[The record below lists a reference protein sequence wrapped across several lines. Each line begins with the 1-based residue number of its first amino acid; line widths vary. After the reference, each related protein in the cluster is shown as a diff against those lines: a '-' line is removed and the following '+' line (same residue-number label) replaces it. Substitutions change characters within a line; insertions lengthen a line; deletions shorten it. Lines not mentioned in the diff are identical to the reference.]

1 MKIANIP
8 VILFFFIPVLW
19 LMACAAP
26 PAIQYYDFPS
36 DIAEEAK
43 TANIKKLEKG
53 KILYN
58 INCAKC
64 HNKKVNG
71 RIIIPDFTNE
81 QLETYTI
88 RIQNKVHVTNLAET
102 KVTPE
107 ELEAIQFFFTYKK
120 PARALN
126 EK

>member
-1 MKIANIP
+1 MT
-8 VILFFFIPVLW
+8 VLW
-19 LMACAAP
+19 LIACAQQ
-26 PAIQYYDFPS
+26 PAIQYYDFPA

-43 TANIKKLEKG
+43 TANFKKLEKG

-71 RIIIPDFTNE
+71 KIIVPDFTNQ

-88 RIQNKVHVTNLAET
+88 RIQNKEHVTNLAENNI
-102 KVTPE
+102 TPE
-107 ELEAIQFFFTYKK
+107 ELEAIQFFFAYKK
-120 PARALN
+120 PGQPLK

>member
-1 MKIANIP
+1 M
-8 VILFFFIPVLW
+8 LFFIIAAGLI
-19 LMACAAP
+19 ACVIQP
-26 PAIQYYDFPS
+26 KIQYYDFPS

-43 TANIKKLEKG
+43 VANRKMIEKG
-53 KILYN
+53 KILYD

-71 RIIIPDFTNE
+71 RIIIPDFTTE
-81 QLETYTI
+81 QLDSYSVRI
-88 RIQNKVHVTNLAET
+88 RNEVHVSAIAENKVTA
-102 KVTPE
+102 E

-120 PARALN
+120 PGQPVT